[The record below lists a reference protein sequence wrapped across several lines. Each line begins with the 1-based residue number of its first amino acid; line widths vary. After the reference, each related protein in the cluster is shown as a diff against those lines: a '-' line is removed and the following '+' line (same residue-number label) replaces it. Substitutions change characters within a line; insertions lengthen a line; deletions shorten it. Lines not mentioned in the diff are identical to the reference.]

1 MPTSHRLLEHT
12 FLHLPRVG
20 RRTERKLW
28 MEGIATWS
36 DFQSVRPRQLSLFNK
51 DTWEEIIDA
60 SRKALAMG
68 DADFFAARLPRGE
81 HYRVAA
87 TFPEETVFLD
97 IETTGLS
104 LYYDNITLVGLSKG
118 EYYTCCFR
126 QLDYKNNDSE
136 KWREFLSGAKCLVTF
151 NGTMFDLKFIEK
163 YIPDL
168 KLPAAHV
175 DLRFLARRV
184 SLTGGQKAIEEAVG
198 IRRPE
203 GIGDVSGREAILL
216 WYEYA
221 GGNIEAGKRLVRYN
235 HTDIEGMK
243 IIFDEVFERII
254 ASDFPPTLK
263 VGGSTFSKSHSSID
277 FVRVPSRADNTVHI
291 VKYTGRRGPAVHY
304 DDLFSQGAQSSL
316 RIVGID
322 LSGSERRPTGWCVL
336 DGRRAVTRVF
346 RTDEEM
352 IEEIKAI
359 EPHLVSIDSPLSL
372 PAGRRS
378 VGDDDLG
385 RSKYGITRECER
397 ILRSR
402 GIHVYPCL
410 IPSMQMLTRRGIE
423 LARNIRAMGI
433 PVIESYPGAAQDI
446 MNIPRKRASLDQLKK
461 GLQLFGI
468 EGNFLLTTVTHDEV
482 DAITSAVVGLFFWQ
496 GRYEAL
502 GNEIEDFLII
512 PDLKKRTYEKQQRRV
527 VGISGTIAAGKTTA
541 AEHLASEGF
550 AYGRY
555 SQVLANIVR
564 KSGGTVDRSSLQ
576 QLGSR
581 IHHDPGQRWLNQQ
594 LLASMPQGKDL
605 VIDGLRWPEDHAFW
619 VERFGPWFF
628 HLHISTASSIREQ
641 RHLMD
646 GHTSE
651 EFDVA
656 SRHNVEHGTG
666 LLEALSSRTILNDQA
681 LTTFKQM
688 VSEVADTYYKENVQ
702 CRFR

>member
-1 MPTSHRLLEHT
+1 MPTSRQLLEHT

-36 DFQSVRPRQLSLFNK
+36 DFQSVRPRQLSLFNE

-60 SRKALAMG
+60 SREALAMG

-104 LYYDNITLVGLSKG
+104 LYYDSITLVGLSKG
-118 EYYTCCFR
+118 EYYTCCFG
-126 QLDYKNNDSE
+126 QLDYKNSDSE

-221 GGNIEAGKRLVRYN
+221 GGNIEAGKRLVSYN

-243 IIFDEVFERII
+243 IIFDKVFERII

-263 VGGSTFSKSHSSID
+263 VGRSAFSKSHSSID
-277 FVRVPSRADNTVHI
+277 FVRVPSRADNAVHI
-291 VKYTGRRGPAVHY
+291 VKYRGRRGPAMHY
-304 DDLFSQGAQSSL
+304 DDLFSRGEQSSL

-541 AEHLASEGF
+541 AEHLANEGF

-581 IHHDPGQRWLNQQ
+581 VHRDPGQRWLNQQ
-594 LLASMPQGKDL
+594 LLASMPQGEDL

-651 EFDVA
+651 EFAVA
-656 SRHNVEHGTG
+656 SRHNAEHGTG

-688 VSEVADTYYKENVQ
+688 VSEAADTYYKENAQ
-702 CRFR
+702 CRFQ